1 MNIKKMLFILSS
13 VGIMTLTSCG
23 GSGLRHP
30 TSDVLRYYQAD
41 LNHNGVIDDSADYS
55 EKNLTWSEAYDT
67 LISEANSMPALNAIA
82 DALNIAETEP
92 KRTSLARYEVLHQAE
107 ELLMSTGA
115 VVPLYNYGDPY
126 LLKPNISGIYTVDL
140 GYKYLDQLEYT
151 DGTQSTDF
159 TVSVG
164 TKAETF
170 DVGSNSDVSTCLA
183 LNQIMI
189 GAKRYAKS
197 EEEDPEA
204 VARGRHGIYLS
215 KLEDGICTVTKQLVT
230 SDPDK
235 TTPEYVQFNSCPDLV
250 DEMTKLKALH
260 PGEETEIEAE
270 VRANYELTARYKLKV
285 KDGAVW
291 NNDDPITADD
301 FIYEWARAS
310 SGVYN
315 GQAFGMWCNMFDMIR
330 GYNAWNTIGQQSSIE
345 AAHAHKSWSKLSEAE
360 QIQYDQSFNG
370 YATVEENGCA
380 GGMAGVIRDNE
391 KQFTVQLIN
400 DCDYFE
406 SVLAFTAYMP
416 VAKKNIIPNITP
428 EYQKT
433 HICKE
438 RGDWW
443 LNKDGSYLTNGPM
456 QIDGPIDNNDGGG
469 INFKRAEKRTPGIPE
484 SKVTNLHFKFID
496 KDSTIYDSY
505 KSGTLQLA
513 NQFPSSVLSE
523 LEKKPD
529 WCVAQQIGLFFY
541 SFNVNDNTF
550 DIRPNTSEDTR
561 EKLRKA
567 AMLLM
572 NRDDI
577 AYNVSRKGSTP
588 ANGFVSDGV
597 VESCI
602 PELGSDNKYHAAID
616 ADTGEY
622 VTANWHE
629 RNKDTYQYLIDPTS
643 REEGKENYTDYIMG
657 NRNKQD
663 GGFYPTTFDK
673 IDDDTHLTE
682 QEVMEMNTNEAIA
695 LAESAGIHYDRST
708 GKFTNFPRINIITNN
723 GSGLE
728 DIAERIQAYYGLWGI
743 DVTIN
748 TMEWQAFTATRRN
761 GDYAFARQ
769 GWVADYS
776 DARTYLDLCVSDS
789 GNNDTQLGKKS
800 WHSSH

>member
-13 VGIMTLTSCG
+13 VGVMTLTSCG

-30 TSDVLRYYQAD
+30 TSDVLKHYKAD
-41 LNHNGVIDDSADYS
+41 LNHDGRIHDFELEGETIHED
-55 EKNLTWSEAYDT
+55 NLTWREAYDT
-67 LISEANSMPALNAIA
+67 LISEANSMPELNAIA
-82 DALNIAETEP
+82 TSLGIDENEP
-92 KRTSLARYEVLHQAE
+92 KRTSLARYEVLHEAE

-140 GYKYLDQLEYT
+140 GYKYLDQLKST
-151 DGTQSTDF
+151 DGRKDF

-183 LNQIMI
+183 LNQIMV
-189 GAKRYAKS
+189 GAKRYVKG
-197 EEEDPEA
+197 EQDPN
-204 VARGRHGIYLS
+204 AREGVFLS
-215 KLEDGICTVTKQLVT
+215 KLENGICTVKKHLVT
-230 SDPDK
+230 SDSTKAEDTENYIK
-235 TTPEYVQFNSCPDLV
+235 FDLCPDLM
-250 DEMTKLKALH
+250 DEMTKIA
-260 PGEETEIEAE
+260 GSDTEKQAE
-270 VRANYELTARYKLKV
+270 IRANYELTARYTLEV

-291 NNDDPITADD
+291 NDGSDILADD

-315 GQAFGMWCNMFDMIR
+315 GQAFGIWCNMFDMIR

-345 AAHAHKSWSKLSEAE
+345 AAHAHKSWSKLSQAE
-360 QIQYDQSFNG
+360 QIQYDQSFVG
-370 YATVEENGCA
+370 YGQGATAVEGNGCA

-443 LNKDGSYLTNGPM
+443 LNKNGDYLTNGPM

-469 INFKRAEKRTPGIPE
+469 INFKKATHATPGF
-484 SKVTNLHFKFID
+484 VTEDTISGLHFKFID

-513 NQFPSSVLSE
+513 NQFPSSVLPE

-529 WCVAQQIGLFFY
+529 WCVAQQVGLFFY

-550 DIRPNTSEDTR
+550 DLRPNTTEEDR
-561 EKLRKA
+561 ENLRKA
-567 AMLLM
+567 ARLLI

-602 PELGSDNKYHAAID
+602 PVETTPGSGVYVAKKEGD
-616 ADTGEY
+616 EY
-622 VTANWHE
+622 VTANWHS
-629 RNKDTYQYLIDPTS
+629 RNKNMYEYLINPDH
-643 REEGKENYTDYIMG
+643 EYEYNEHIMSH
-657 NRNKQD
+657 RNDQD
-663 GGFYPTTFDK
+663 GGFYPTTFDEGM
-673 IDDDTHLTE
+673 TE
-682 QEVMEMNTNEAIA
+682 EEVMKQTTDTAIE
-695 LAESAGIHYDRST
+695 LAKKAGVHYNKST
-708 GKFTNFPRINIITNN
+708 GKFTNFPRISIITNN

-728 DIAERIQAYYGLWGI
+728 DIAERLQAYYSLWGI

-748 TMEWQAFTATRRN
+748 TMEWQSFTATRRN